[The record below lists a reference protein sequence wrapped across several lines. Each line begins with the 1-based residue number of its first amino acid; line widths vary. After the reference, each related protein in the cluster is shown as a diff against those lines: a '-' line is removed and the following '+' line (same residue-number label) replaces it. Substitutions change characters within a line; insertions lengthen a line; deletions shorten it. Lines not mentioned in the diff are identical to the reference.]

1 MILVEVLI
9 SAGCSMLHTMFCR
22 VNKLFTILCFT
33 ACLVIVNTW
42 QAFVV
47 LATILMI
54 QGICA
59 ETTAGIGAKS
69 SCCCLLTS
77 LLGYMTV
84 MLTRCP
90 VCAGTS
96 DLAGQ
101 LVGAFVSTAMV
112 FRDKDPK
119 YYDKLMTEARDLY
132 SAAVGRKKAY
142 SAPFIY
148 DCAPPVSG

>member
-1 MILVEVLI
+1 M
-9 SAGCSMLHTMFCR
+9 AGVC
-22 VNKLFTILCFT
+22 CFGYYSHDPGY
-33 ACLVIVNTW
+33 
-42 QAFVV
+42 FY
-47 LATILMI
+47 
-54 QGICA
+54 A

-77 LLGYMTV
+77 LLGHMTV

-119 YYDKLMTEARDLY
+119 YHDKLMTEARDLY